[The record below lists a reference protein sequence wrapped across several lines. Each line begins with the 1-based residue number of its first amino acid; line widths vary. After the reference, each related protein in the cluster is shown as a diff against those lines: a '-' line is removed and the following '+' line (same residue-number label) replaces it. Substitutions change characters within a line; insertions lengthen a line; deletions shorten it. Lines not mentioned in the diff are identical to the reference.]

1 MTTPSAG
8 TAGTA
13 GTKLPADYWRLLAAS
28 GISNLGDGI
37 FLAALPLLA
46 ARLTRDE
53 VSISLIATAALL
65 PWLLFS
71 LPIGAIIDRSDRKTI
86 MVITDTTRAAMM
98 VLLAVMLSFD
108 IVEIWMLWVLAFAL
122 GTAEVFF
129 DNATQ
134 AILPAVV
141 QPQLLEKANG
151 RKYATELAANTFIG
165 TPLGSLLFAVSVAL
179 PFGVDAVTF
188 AVAVVLIMPIRGNFN
203 PNTVPR
209 HATASMYAEMRTG
222 VRWLWRQPML
232 RSIALALA
240 LTNLAFQIPQA
251 VFVLFAQD
259 ILGVSEVEYG
269 FLLALMGI
277 GAVAGGLLGDRI
289 VALVGQTACIYGALV
304 TWIVTLFATAIYPEV
319 WFVALV
325 VAIES
330 AAVWNV
336 VTVSLRQQMIPANLF
351 GRVNSV
357 YRWFAW
363 GTLPIGSIIGGL
375 VARHYGLRA
384 SYVVAGVVMIGALLM
399 ILRHVNTTNIVRALA
414 GNRIASSQD
423 DTPVARHDPLF
434 D

>member
-1 MTTPSAG
+1 MTTAT
-8 TAGTA
+8 TATTA
-13 GTKLPADYWRLLAAS
+13 KLPADYWRLLTAS
-28 GISNLGDGI
+28 GVSNLGDGI

-71 LPIGAIIDRSDRKTI
+71 LPIGAIIDRCDRKAI
-86 MVITDTTRAAMM
+86 MVATDLTRAAMM
-98 VLLAVMLSFD
+98 GLLAVMLSFD
-108 IVEIWMLWVLAFAL
+108 VVEIWMLWVLAFAL

-141 QPQLLEKANG
+141 PPNLLEKANG
-151 RKYATELAANTFIG
+151 RKYATELATNTFLG
-165 TPLGSLLFAVSVAL
+165 TPLGSLLFAVSVSL

-188 AVAVVLIMPIRGNFN
+188 AVAVVLIMPIRGDFN
-203 PNTVPR
+203 PTTVPR

-259 ILGVSEVEYG
+259 VLGVTETEYG

-289 VALVGQTACIYGALV
+289 VARLGQTTCIYGALA
-304 TWIVTLFATAIYPEV
+304 TWIVTLFATAIYPQV
-319 WFVALV
+319 WFVAVV

-330 AAVWNV
+330 AATAVWNV
-336 VTVSLRQQMIPANLF
+336 VTVSLRQQMIPASLF

-363 GTLPIGSIIGGL
+363 GTLPIGSIIGGQ

-384 SYVVAGVVMIGALLM
+384 SYVVAGAVMIGALLM
-399 ILRHVNTTNIVRALA
+399 ILRHVNTENIVRALA
-414 GNRIASSQD
+414 GNRMASGQD
-423 DTPVARHDPLF
+423 DTPVARRDPLL